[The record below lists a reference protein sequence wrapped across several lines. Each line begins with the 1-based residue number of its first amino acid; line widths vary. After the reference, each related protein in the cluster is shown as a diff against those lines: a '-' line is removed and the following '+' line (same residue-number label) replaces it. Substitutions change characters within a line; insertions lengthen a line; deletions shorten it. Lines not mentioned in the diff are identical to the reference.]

1 MPNNFVHPVLSWLN
15 VHITILIEIV
25 LSLIILS
32 KFEWI
37 SHFLAWNLD
46 FPPNYWVGKWD
57 LRGIFPHEAKPSV
70 EISPESP
77 IFQRNNGGKSRLKA
91 GIGKELKFW
100 QNNQGDCFFWFL
112 PYFRN
117 PVPKAILKPFKTVF
131 RSKISHLLGFYC
143 GLKFLEKIR
152 KVGLRELFIRL
163 LPILKNLNKYI
174 LTPYLSY

>member
-1 MPNNFVHPVLSWLN
+1 MFWNHQSNVKVIPSHAIKDFPCGLSNSFKAAL
-15 VHITILIEIV
+15 HSDLIFDLRVMCKRSTIV

-112 PYFRN
+112 PFFRN
-117 PVPKAILKPFKTVF
+117 PVPKDIVKGPSKSFK
-131 RSKISHLLGFYC
+131 K
-143 GLKFLEKIR
+143 
-152 KVGLRELFIRL
+152 
-163 LPILKNLNKYI
+163 
-174 LTPYLSY
+174 

>member
-1 MPNNFVHPVLSWLN
+1 M
-15 VHITILIEIV
+15 
-25 LSLIILS
+25 IILS

-117 PVPKAILKPFKTVF
+117 PVPKTISKPFSVLIILNKQ
-131 RSKISHLLGFYC
+131 KLGHPSC
-143 GLKFLEKIR
+143 GSSLMRHMELQIWKEGQKDRRTDIHESWNNKFLEISFYIASIY
-152 KVGLRELFIRL
+152 LRLEVS
-163 LPILKNLNKYI
+163 KYTWLRTFVLI
-174 LTPYLSY
+174 S